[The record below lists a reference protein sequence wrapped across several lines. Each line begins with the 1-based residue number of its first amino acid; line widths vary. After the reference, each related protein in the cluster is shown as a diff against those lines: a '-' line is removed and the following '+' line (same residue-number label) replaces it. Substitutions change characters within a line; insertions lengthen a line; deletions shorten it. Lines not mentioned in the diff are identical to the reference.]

1 MELVKRK
8 QFEEAYRLT
17 MKEADDLYLLRL
29 IAQTGPVVKQLE
41 DRTAVAV
48 LNRINKIVRSQAFES
63 MEVEWIEEA
72 NRRGIF

>member
-1 MELVKRK
+1 
-8 QFEEAYRLT
+8 
-17 MKEADDLYLLRL
+17 
-29 IAQTGPVVKQLE
+29 VVKQLE

-48 LNRINKIVRSQAFES
+48 MTRLNKIVRSGAVES